1 MITFNNGKEQI
12 YLMELFFIA
21 MLSAFV
27 MTIICGKIFIPMLRK
42 LKFGQQVRDDGPQA
56 HLKKSGTP
64 TMGGIIFIIPI
75 AILAFVFSKGSVD
88 FTLVSVIITI
98 GYALIGFIDDYI
110 KVVKKR
116 SLGLKAYQKIIG
128 QLGLAIIFAIFAY
141 NNNFI
146 GSSVYIPFTNRSVDL
161 GIWYIPLIVVALIAI
176 VNSTNLTDGIDGLLS
191 SVSSVCVSGIA
202 AILFLLIFTG
212 FYEDTAYVL
221 TNAKNI
227 FTFCGIVIGGCMGFL
242 MFNSNPAKVFM
253 GDCGSMGLGGA
264 IGVVCILMK
273 MPFLL
278 IIIGGI
284 YLLESLSDIIQVAS
298 YKTRKKRVFKMAPI
312 HHHFELCGM
321 SETQVVTMFTVVECL
336 FALLALISILPLLK

>member
-1 MITFNNGKEQI
+1 MRTFAT
-12 YLMELFFIA
+12 A
-21 MLSAFV
+21 MLSAF
-27 MTIICGKIFIPMLRK
+27 TLTLICGKLFIPLLRK

-56 HLKKSGTP
+56 HLKKAGTP

-75 AILAFVFSKGSVD
+75 AVLAFIFTRGSID
-88 FTLVSVIITI
+88 FTLVCVLITI

-128 QLGLAIIFAIFAY
+128 QFGLAIIFAVYAY
-141 NNNFI
+141 KNPFI
-146 GSSVYIPFTNRSVDL
+146 GSCVYIPFTSVTIDL
-161 GIWYIPLIVVALIAI
+161 GIWYIPLIVVAMIAM

-191 SVSSVCVSGIA
+191 SVSLVCTCAVSA
-202 AILFLLIFTG
+202 VLFLLIFTN
-212 FYEDTAYVL
+212 FFEYSPYLL
-221 TNAKNI
+221 TNSKNL
-227 FTFCGIVIGGCMGFL
+227 FTFCGILMGGCMGFL
-242 MFNSNPAKVFM
+242 IYNSNPAKVFM
-253 GDCGSMGLGGA
+253 GDCGSMGIGGA
-264 IGVVCILMK
+264 LAAVCILMR

-278 IIIGGI
+278 IIAGGI

-321 SETQVVTMFTVVECL
+321 SETQVVAMFTIAQG
-336 FALLALISILPLLK
+336 FFSLLALISILPLL